1 MHYFVDIDPVVFSIP
16 AFVLRWY
23 IPAAALIPV
32 AWLTWKSQGA
42 THEDPAIQRQ
52 ERKTSLGIG
61 LVVIAALA
69 LAAGYMSATSFTYPI
84 GPIGIHWYGIM
95 YLLGFG
101 GAWWLGQR
109 RRASGRL
116 PVTHDQFS
124 DLCFYMMIGVI
135 VGGRIGY
142 MLFYNTG
149 EFLANPLILFRIW
162 EGGMSFHGGL
172 LGVLGAGWIWTR
184 RHAVNFF
191 DAIDFV
197 APLVPIGLG
206 LGRLGNFINGELWG
220 RVTDASW
227 GMIFPTGVD
236 NPPKASLDELRTLA
250 ATGQLDAYARHP
262 SQLYEFALEGV
273 VLFAVL
279 WFYSRKPRPRYA
291 VSGLFALL
299 YGLFRFAVEF
309 VRVPDVQLGYLAFDW
324 LTMGQ
329 ILSLPLIAIGL
340 FLLVLS
346 RRAPTAAIANV
357 PIATA
362 VGS

>member
-23 IPAAALIPV
+23 VPVAALVPV
-32 AWLTWKSQGA
+32 ALLTWKSQGA
-42 THEDPAIQRQ
+42 LHEDPVIQQQGR
-52 ERKTSLGIG
+52 RTSLWTG
-61 LVVIAALA
+61 LVVIAVLV
-69 LAAGYMSATSFTYPI
+69 LAAGYMAIRNLTYPI
-84 GPIGIHWYGIM
+84 GPIDIHWYGIM

-116 PVTHDQFS
+116 AVTHDQFS

-142 MLFYNTG
+142 MLFYNSA
-149 EFLANPLILFRIW
+149 ELIANPLGIFRIW

-172 LGVLGAGWIWTR
+172 LGVLGAGLIWTR

-197 APLVPIGLG
+197 APLVPLGLG

-220 RVTDASW
+220 RITDAPW
-227 GMIFPTGVD
+227 GMIFPGALGELD
-236 NPPKASLDELRTLA
+236 KSNDELRAMA
-250 ATGQLDAYARHP
+250 AAGQLDAYARHP
-262 SQLYEFALEGV
+262 SQLYEFGLEGV

-279 WFYSRKPRPRYA
+279 WIYSRKPRPRYA
-291 VSGLFALL
+291 VSGLFGLL

-346 RRAPTAAIANV
+346 KRAPTASIAKV
-357 PIATA
+357 PVAA
-362 VGS
+362 AAE

>member
-1 MHYFVDIDPVVFSIP
+1 MHYFVDINPIVFS
-16 AFVLRWY
+16 L
-23 IPAAALIPV
+23 
-32 AWLTWKSQGA
+32 
-42 THEDPAIQRQ
+42 
-52 ERKTSLGIG
+52 
-61 LVVIAALA
+61 
-69 LAAGYMSATSFTYPI
+69 
-84 GPIGIHWYGIM
+84 GPIQIHWYGIM

-109 RRASGRL
+109 RRAAGRL

-124 DLCFYMMIGVI
+124 DLCFYMMMGVI
-135 VGGRIGY
+135 VGGRVGY
-142 MLFYNTG
+142 MLFYDTG
-149 EFLANPLILFRIW
+149 NFLRNPLLLFRIW

-172 LGVLGAGWIWTR
+172 LGVLAAGLIWTR

-220 RVTDASW
+220 RLTSAPW
-227 GMIFPTGVD
+227 GMIFPTGVE
-236 NPPKASLDELRTLA
+236 NPPNATIDQLREMA
-250 ATGQLDAYARHP
+250 AAGQLDAYARHP

-299 YGLFRFAVEF
+299 YGIFRFVVEF

-329 ILSLPLIAIGL
+329 ILSLPLIAIGV

-346 RRAPTAAIANV
+346 RRSPTAAVAT
-357 PIATA
+357 PIPAA
-362 VGS
+362 ASSSI